1 VSAFGALPAEP
12 KRRTLK
18 DGLADGGCGGSTIS
32 SIIAR
37 IFVLLIVEF
46 IDSKVMTGFVVKI
59 LRYK

>member
-1 VSAFGALPAEP
+1 
-12 KRRTLK
+12 LK
-18 DGLADGGCGGSTIS
+18 DGFDGGCGGPTIS

-37 IFVLLIVEF
+37 IFVLLIAEF